1 MTPTQ
6 PGLGQRTARARVS
19 PELDL
24 ALVPL
29 VPEELRGK
37 NRLSDRVSFALRE
50 WIKEMRSKSANHSG
64 TTQSA

>member
-1 MTPTQ
+1 M
-6 PGLGQRTARARVS
+6 S